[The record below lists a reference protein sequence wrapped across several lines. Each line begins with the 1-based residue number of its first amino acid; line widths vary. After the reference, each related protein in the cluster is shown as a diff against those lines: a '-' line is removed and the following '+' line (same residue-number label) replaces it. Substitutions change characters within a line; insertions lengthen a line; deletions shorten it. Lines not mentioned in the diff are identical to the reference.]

1 MREEIINII
10 KNISESDEI
19 INNPNINLLESG
31 LIDSVLFIELVE
43 ELEEKFNIEIQLTQ
57 VESST
62 WESLD
67 KIVLLVESLK

>member
-19 INNPNINLLESG
+19 INNPEINLLESG

-43 ELEEKFNIEIQLTQ
+43 ELEDKFNIEIQLTQ

-67 KIVLLVESLK
+67 KIVLLVESLI

>member
-19 INNPNINLLESG
+19 INNPEINLLESG

-67 KIVLLVESLK
+67 KIVLLVESLI